1 MKIVWIALLAGF
13 AALNIY
19 AFVAG
24 DLAGL
29 VNYLTTLGPWATLGI
44 VDLLIALFIG
54 MAWMWRDANVRGI
67 SPLPYVLLAL
77 ATGSIGLLVYLVRY
91 WPDSARAPE
100 AHGAV

>member
-1 MKIVWIALLAGF
+1 MKIIWIVLLAGF
-13 AALNIY
+13 AAINIY
-19 AFVAG
+19 AFMAG

-54 MAWMWRDANVRGI
+54 MAWMWRDAQGRGI
-67 SPLPYVLLAL
+67 SPMPYLLLTL

-91 WPDSARAPE
+91 SPNWARTPD
-100 AHGAV
+100 AHGAA